1 MFCLVYALCCCCC
14 FCFIGYYLGGLKPK
28 PVSAGILDDLLMPPL
43 LYSGTSQYGFFLY
56 IVLYYFFFVFVVVEM
71 LQLVAFQA
79 NFEMINK
86 NANSICLVS
95 VNE

>member
-1 MFCLVYALCCCCC
+1 MLLLLFV
-14 FCFIGYYLGGLKPK
+14 FIGYYLGGLKPK

-43 LYSGTSQYGFFLY
+43 LYSGTSHYGFFLY
-56 IVLYYFFFVFVVVEM
+56 IVFIVFIFFIFFVFVVVEM

>member
-1 MFCLVYALCCCCC
+1 MLLLF
-14 FCFIGYYLGGLKPK
+14 FFIGYYLGGLKPK

-43 LYSGTSQYGFFLY
+43 LYSGTSQYGFLY
-56 IVLYYFFFVFVVVEM
+56 IVFNFFLFFVVVEM

-79 NFEMINK
+79 NFKMINK
-86 NANSICLVS
+86 NANSIDLVS

>member
-1 MFCLVYALCCCCC
+1 MLLLLLFV
-14 FCFIGYYLGGLKPK
+14 FIGYYLGGLKPK

-43 LYSGTSQYGFFLY
+43 LYSGTSHYGFFLF
-56 IVLYYFFFVFVVVEM
+56 IVFILFFFVFVVVEM

>member
-1 MFCLVYALCCCCC
+1 MLLLLFV
-14 FCFIGYYLGGLKPK
+14 FIGYYLGGLKPK

-43 LYSGTSQYGFFLY
+43 LYSGTSQYGFFY
-56 IVLYYFFFVFVVVEM
+56 ILFFFFVFVVVEM

>member
-1 MFCLVYALCCCCC
+1 MLLLLLFV
-14 FCFIGYYLGGLKPK
+14 FIGYYLGGLKPK

-43 LYSGTSQYGFFLY
+43 LYSGTSQYGFF
-56 IVLYYFFFVFVVVEM
+56 VVEM

>member
-1 MFCLVYALCCCCC
+1 MLLLLLFV
-14 FCFIGYYLGGLKPK
+14 FIGYYLGGLKPK

-43 LYSGTSQYGFFLY
+43 LYSGTSQYGFFFIY
-56 IVLYYFFFVFVVVEM
+56 CFFFVFVVVEM

>member
-1 MFCLVYALCCCCC
+1 MLLLLLFV
-14 FCFIGYYLGGLKPK
+14 FIGYYLGGLKPK

-56 IVLYYFFFVFVVVEM
+56 IVLYYCFFFVFVVVEM